1 MSYVTKLKYTVVHFF
16 HKDFQRCKIMDKHL
30 KLLCQ
35 EYPQTQFLAL
45 NAEKTPFFVQKL
57 AIRSLPTL
65 CFFIDGVMRDKLLGF
80 DGLSGDEFL
89 TIELA
94 RRMAQAGVIPDPKEK
109 IKDKTVLKGTRK
121 RGGDDSEGEDDE

>member
-1 MSYVTKLKYTVVHFF
+1 MTKLKYTVVHFF

-45 NAEKTPFFVQKL
+45 NAEKSPFFVQKL
-57 AIRSLPTL
+57 AVRSLPTL
-65 CFFIDGVMRDKLLGF
+65 CFFIDGVMKDKLLGF

-94 RRMAQAGVIPDPKEK
+94 RRMAQAGVIPDPKLK
-109 IKDKTVLKGTRK
+109 IKDKTVMKGDRK
-121 RGGDDSEGEDDE
+121 RGGDDSGSDDE

>member
-1 MSYVTKLKYTVVHFF
+1 
-16 HKDFQRCKIMDKHL
+16 MDKHL
-30 KLLCQ
+30 KLLSQ
-35 EYPQTQFLAL
+35 EYPQTQFLSI
-45 NAEKTPFFVQKL
+45 NAEKSPFFVQKL
-57 AIRSLPTL
+57 AVRSLPTL

-109 IKDKTVLKGTRK
+109 IKDKTVLKGNRK
-121 RGGDDSEGEDDE
+121 RGAEDSEGSDDE